1 MLLRRIIELA
11 GLKYQPAA
19 PVTCREITEYIK
31 KSRDVLETPEGE
43 GPHTTKSTSISGEA
57 AQDLHQTSPL
67 RSSGLLAHDIDEGHS
82 SLPMVKLHEALLYKD
97 QEQERLARSLTK
109 AVIETACNARNYDM
123 ILLIIT
129 LMPRHKD
136 VQFSE
141 AVQVAGSKKPTN
153 QETNLL
159 CWAVKHRQLE
169 IIARLIQLGV
179 DVNAPEPKA
188 PDRKPFCR
196 SAKEGCAAPAATSEG
211 DGGGGKGL
219 TALMLCVQWLSKSQY
234 ASLAMESLACGKDEP
249 YITVRDIMSVRNAF
263 QYKCRFVMLF
273 RGLLPARSISF
284 LTSLLLLLFML
295 LMLLTSLLML
305 FLMLF
310 R

>member
-1 MLLRRIIELA
+1 
-11 GLKYQPAA
+11 
-19 PVTCREITEYIK
+19 
-31 KSRDVLETPEGE
+31 
-43 GPHTTKSTSISGEA
+43 
-57 AQDLHQTSPL
+57 
-67 RSSGLLAHDIDEGHS
+67 
-82 SLPMVKLHEALLYKD
+82 MVKLHEALLYKD
-97 QEQERLARSLTK
+97 EEQGRLARSLTK

-141 AVQVAGSKKPTN
+141 SIQVAGSKNPTN

-188 PDRKPFCR
+188 PEPKAPDRKPFPR
-196 SAKEGCAAPAATSEG
+196 SAEEGCAAPAAPSEG

-234 ASLAMESLACGKDEP
+234 ASLAMESLSIGKDEA
-249 YITVRDIMSVRNAF
+249 YITVRDIMQV
-263 QYKCRFVMLF
+263 
-273 RGLLPARSISF
+273 
-284 LTSLLLLLFML
+284 T
-295 LMLLTSLLML
+295 
-305 FLMLF
+305 
-310 R
+310 